1 MICNLCS
8 LKEDK
13 EEEEGEGEEDM
24 EEGTTEKD
32 TWVAQNQAWVF
43 LLFPDLLV
51 RGEMRC
57 EGIKSRREEGE

>member
-1 MICNLCS
+1 MICNFCS
-8 LKEDK
+8 LKDEE
-13 EEEEGEGEEDM
+13 EEEEGEEEEEV

-51 RGEMRC
+51 RGEMR
-57 EGIKSRREEGE
+57 GY

>member
-1 MICNLCS
+1 
-8 LKEDK
+8 
-13 EEEEGEGEEDM
+13 M

-51 RGEMRC
+51 RGEMR
-57 EGIKSRREEGE
+57 GY